1 MKPTTSAGSDGIPN
15 VFLKN
20 CANFLALPLSH
31 IYSISFLGGCLP
43 SAWKYTIV
51 TPVHKNGPTS
61 DPNNFRPISITA
73 TCCKVMERV
82 FNSQLLCYLLKH
94 ELITK
99 HQHGFI
105 KRNRFP
111 LTYLNVWMTGLLT

>member
-1 MKPTTSAGSDGIPN
+1 MCLCCPPALRD
-15 VFLKN
+15 VFHTPMARYSLFVLKVLLN
-20 CANFLALPLSH
+20 
-31 IYSISFLGGCLP
+31 
-43 SAWKYTIV
+43 T
-51 TPVHKNGPTS
+51 
-61 DPNNFRPISITA
+61 NNFRPISLPA

-105 KRNRFP
+105 KRKSVSTN
-111 LTYLNVWMTGLLT
+111 LLECLDDWTLNLGGKYITDAIYFDFKKQLIRSVIVNY